1 MIEVEKE
8 ENRLRAYFE
17 STVDKLAD
25 GFNVSE
31 ENIIKNDSK
40 ILGLGNWV
48 NGVPFTKIMKIM
60 KEQLW
65 GEFKS
70 FVLNIL
76 SLNAY

>member
-1 MIEVEKE
+1 MKK
-8 ENRLRAYFE
+8 AYFE

-48 NGVPFTKIMKIM
+48 NGVPLTKIMKIM
-60 KEQLW
+60 KKQLW
-65 GEFKS
+65 GKIKS